1 MRRYDRIIIAYACED
16 SGSEPGVG
24 YYWTKAIASICKNE
38 KILLLTRKNNN
49 VNEIVDNKTLFV
61 QGIDLPKRLLFT
73 KKIIGTRV
81 YYFVWKLLVFFHL
94 LSNLK
99 EYKGAIIHQLTF
111 TPMYYPPIYFIL
123 PFKFI
128 WGPLGGGESFPL
140 SYLKA
145 FKLIDALKELYRIA
159 LRNSIY
165 INPLFYLGCSKSIK
179 IICSSPDS
187 AMMIP
192 NCYRHKVVVE
202 IMVFDKD
209 KSVEIRNPEKNI
221 IIANRLIDW
230 KMTHLFVE
238 AFFEF
243 IATNPTDFKLIII
256 GDGPYYS
263 KIEPFIDNHKI
274 IHYNKFKKREDMLQL
289 LKNASLFVSTSLHDS
304 GAASLLEAISYGVP
318 FLVSKTGAHHVYLE
332 KGIGF
337 AYELDSY
344 NRDKEK
350 IKIILGKVLL
360 NSDSTILV
368 NESKKIMK
376 CYNEYFSEEPKT
388 SRIKQIIT
396 K

>member
-1 MRRYDRIIIAYACED
+1 MRRYDRIIVAYACED

-49 VNEIVDNKTLFV
+49 VNEIIDNTTLYSI
-61 QGIDLPKRLLFT
+61 GIDLPERLLFI
-73 KKIIGTRV
+73 KKIIGTRI
-81 YYFVWKLLVFFHL
+81 YYFIWKFLILFHL
-94 LSNLK
+94 VANYNR
-99 EYKGAIIHQLTF
+99 YKGAIIHQLTF
-111 TPMYYPPIYFIL
+111 TPMYYPPIFFIL

-145 FKLIDALKELYRIA
+145 FKTIDALKELYRIV

-165 INPLFYLGCSKSIK
+165 INPLFYLGCAKSIK

-187 AMMIP
+187 ARMIP
-192 NCYRHKVVVE
+192 KIFRDKVVVE

-209 KSVEIRNPEKNI
+209 KSLEVRKPQKNI

-230 KMTHLFVE
+230 KMTPLFVE
-238 AFFEF
+238 AFSEF
-243 IATNPTDFKLIII
+243 IKSNSTDYKLIII

-263 KIEPFIDNHKI
+263 QIKPFVDHQNI
-274 IHYNKFKKREDMLQL
+274 IHYHKFKEREDMLKL

-318 FLVSKTGAHHVYLE
+318 FLVSKAGAHYVYLN

-337 AYELDSY
+337 GFELNNYDS
-344 NRDKEK
+344 DKEK
-350 IKIILGKVLL
+350 IKRILTELL
-360 NSDSTILV
+360 YDSTTLD
-368 NESKKIMK
+368 NESRKIME
-376 CYNEYFSEEPKT
+376 CYNDYFSEQPKT
-388 SRIKQIIT
+388 NRIKDILT

>member
-1 MRRYDRIIIAYACED
+1 MRRYDRIIVAYACED

-24 YYWTKAIASICKNE
+24 YYWTKAITSICNNE

-49 VNEIVDNKTLFV
+49 VKEIVDNKTLFCR
-61 QGIDLPKRLLFT
+61 GIDLPKKLLFI

-81 YYFVWKLLVFFHL
+81 YYFIWKFLVFFHL
-94 LSNLK
+94 LSNYK

-111 TPMYYPPIYFIL
+111 TPMYYPPIFFIL

-140 SYLKA
+140 SYLRA
-145 FKLIDALKELYRIA
+145 FKVVDALKELYRIV

-187 AMMIP
+187 ANMIP
-192 NCYRHKVVVE
+192 NYYKHKVVVE
-202 IMVFDKD
+202 VMVFDKD
-209 KSVEIRNPEKNI
+209 KHLEARNLEKNI
-221 IIANRLIDW
+221 VIANRLIDW

-238 AFFEF
+238 AFSEF
-243 IATNPTDFKLIII
+243 IANNPTDYKLIVI

-263 KIEPFIDNHKI
+263 AIESFIDNQNI
-274 IHYNKFKKREDMLQL
+274 IHYSKFKKREDMLQL

-304 GAASLLEAISYGVP
+304 GAASLLEAMSYGVP
-318 FLVSKTGAHHVYLE
+318 FLVSKAGVHHVYLD

-337 AYELDSY
+337 GFELDNFKS
-344 NRDKEK
+344 DKEK
-350 IKIILGKVLL
+350 IKILLGKLL
-360 NSDSTILV
+360 SDPAILV
-368 NESKKIMK
+368 SESQKIIE
-376 CYNEYFSEEPKT
+376 CYKDYFSEKTKT
-388 SRIKQIIT
+388 SRIKHIIAQ
-396 K
+396 